1 MRSLASCPRF
11 EIKALR
17 ETEDQQKKLIMKTV
31 KQLLQDKGSTVH
43 TIHPDAIVFESLKAM
58 SDRNIGALV
67 VIEEDEVVGLLS
79 EREYTRK

>member
-1 MRSLASCPRF
+1 
-11 EIKALR
+11 
-17 ETEDQQKKLIMKTV
+17 MKTV
-31 KQLLQDKGSTVH
+31 KQLLQDKGGTVH
-43 TIHPDAIVFESLKAM
+43 TVHPDAIVFESLQTM